1 MIESKRIEIIKD
13 LKRMYIMSIINNI
26 SDLISENILNDKF
39 VYDIIGDVSGGNDGY
54 DSILIND
61 INRFSSDVIRTID
74 NNKYNN
80 LNMSIIYHCKISE
93 SDEDEY
99 VYDLK
104 PHINRKIKNISDQF
118 VYGIISNMKVFLH
131 KLYDRKFEIK
141 FTFDMDFN
149 NEFNIN
155 NLEVIDCIIKNID
168 DRNIKNI
175 LNKIYS
181 VVDVNINEYIYK
193 NNLQG
198 YLELPNILKFDEYKR
213 IT

>member
-99 VYDLK
+99 VYD
-104 PHINRKIKNISDQF
+104 
-118 VYGIISNMKVFLH
+118 
-131 KLYDRKFEIK
+131 
-141 FTFDMDFN
+141 
-149 NEFNIN
+149 
-155 NLEVIDCIIKNID
+155 
-168 DRNIKNI
+168 
-175 LNKIYS
+175 
-181 VVDVNINEYIYK
+181 
-193 NNLQG
+193 
-198 YLELPNILKFDEYKR
+198 
-213 IT
+213 

>member
-61 INRFSSDVIRTID
+61 TNRFSSDVIRTID
-74 NNKYNN
+74 NNKYSN
-80 LNMSIIYHCKISE
+80 LKMSFLYQFKIHE

-104 PHINRKIKNISDQF
+104 PYINRKIKNISDHF
-118 VYGIISNMKVFLH
+118 VYGDISNMKVFLH

-141 FTFDMDFN
+141 FKFDMDFN

>member
-26 SDLISENILNDKF
+26 CDLISENILNDKF

-74 NNKYNN
+74 NNKYSN
-80 LNMSIIYHCKISE
+80 LKMSILYQFKIHD

-104 PHINRKIKNISDQF
+104 PYINRKIKNTSDQF
-118 VYGIISNMKVFLH
+118 VYGIISNMRVFLH

-149 NEFNIN
+149 KQFNIN
-155 NLEVIDCIIKNID
+155 DLEVIECIIKYVD

-193 NNLQG
+193 NNLQK
-198 YLELPNILKFDEYKR
+198 YLELPNILNFDEYKR
-213 IT
+213 IA

>member
-1 MIESKRIEIIKD
+1 MIENKRIEIIKD

-26 SDLISENILNDKF
+26 CDLISENILNDKF

-54 DSILIND
+54 NSILIND

-74 NNKYNN
+74 NNKYSN
-80 LNMSIIYHCKISE
+80 LKMSILYQFKIHD

-104 PHINRKIKNISDQF
+104 PYINRKIKNTLDQF
-118 VYGIISNMKVFLH
+118 VYGIISNMRFFLH

-155 NLEVIDCIIKNID
+155 NLEVIECIIKYVD

-198 YLELPNILKFDEYKR
+198 YLELSNILKFDEYKR

>member
-1 MIESKRIEIIKD
+1 
-13 LKRMYIMSIINNI
+13 
-26 SDLISENILNDKF
+26 
-39 VYDIIGDVSGGNDGY
+39 
-54 DSILIND
+54 
-61 INRFSSDVIRTID
+61 
-74 NNKYNN
+74 
-80 LNMSIIYHCKISE
+80 
-93 SDEDEY
+93 
-99 VYDLK
+99 
-104 PHINRKIKNISDQF
+104 
-118 VYGIISNMKVFLH
+118 MKVFLH